1 VPFAIRA
8 PFTRTASRRV
18 TSLVRTADLMPTVL
32 DLLGETPGDAG
43 PGETLVPL
51 MTGDSE
57 DLAADAYAEA
67 MYPLHHYGW
76 SDLRALR
83 VGRYK
88 LIDSPRPELF
98 DLDSDPGESRNLFDE
113 QRPVGERMQA
123 ALRGMTASFDK
134 AGPSA
139 SPAADVDP
147 EVRERLAS
155 LGYVANFVA
164 TANDAGV
171 VRSDPKDKIALFNLM
186 SEARDISKD
195 EAADVNRMVGLLK
208 QVVAD
213 DPQVID
219 AWFSLGNA
227 YYRESR
233 FTEAIAHFRKAL
245 ELKPD
250 YDLALINMAN
260 AYRALGRDE
269 EALAGYEHYL
279 RVDPKNAW
287 VQYQAGEIHLDRGDI
302 DRASEYFRQALAT
315 DPKVAPARVAL
326 GVVAFTRGDA
336 AMAEREIR
344 AALETKPDVRLAH
357 FNLGILAEAR
367 GDVDGALAAY
377 RREIE
382 RHDDAYKAVF
392 NLARLLQQRGDPAA
406 ALPMLERAVTI
417 NPRFSVGQFYLGQAR
432 LEAGDADGAARA
444 ARAGLALDDTSA
456 TAPLGHFV
464 LAEVAMRAGRLD
476 EASRELERGKA
487 IERRQGPA
495 GPSSR

>member
-1 VPFAIRA
+1 MSLGNVQRRADAVVDLAIPWLQSVADERFFAWLHFYDAHAPYDAPEPFGSKYAGAPYNGEVAFADVQLGRVIAFLESRGLMERTVVVVLGDHGESLGEHEEGPHGFFVYESATHVPFAIRA
-8 PFTRTASRRV
+8 PFTRTASRRA

-32 DLLGETPGDAG
+32 DLLGEPPGDAG

-51 MTGDSE
+51 MSGDSV

-113 QRPVGERMQA
+113 QRSVGERMQA

-164 TANDAGV
+164 TASDAGV

-186 SEARDISKD
+186 SEARDISRD

-250 YDLALINMAN
+250 YDLALINMATPTAHSAETRRRWRDTSTAWIQRTRVN
-260 AYRALGRDE
+260 A
-269 EALAGYEHYL
+269 
-279 RVDPKNAW
+279 
-287 VQYQAGEIHLDRGDI
+287 QAGRFISI
-302 DRASEYFRQALAT
+302 
-315 DPKVAPARVAL
+315 
-326 GVVAFTRGDA
+326 
-336 AMAEREIR
+336 
-344 AALETKPDVRLAH
+344 
-357 FNLGILAEAR
+357 
-367 GDVDGALAAY
+367 
-377 RREIE
+377 
-382 RHDDAYKAVF
+382 
-392 NLARLLQQRGDPAA
+392 AA
-406 ALPMLERAVTI
+406 ASIARQVSSAGARYRSQSGPCPRGPER
-417 NPRFSVGQFYLGQAR
+417 RRLHAR
-432 LEAGDADGAARA
+432 RRRDGRAGD
-444 ARAGLALDDTSA
+444 
-456 TAPLGHFV
+456 
-464 LAEVAMRAGRLD
+464 
-476 EASRELERGKA
+476 SR
-487 IERRQGPA
+487 GPRDQA
-495 GPSSR
+495 